1 MGGGGGT
8 TDEPLMLATGVA
20 GDPTADGNESA
31 DCSGDGDDMAAAA
44 IAKAAIVAAPC
55 LPINGS

>member
-1 MGGGGGT
+1 
-8 TDEPLMLATGVA
+8 MLATGVA